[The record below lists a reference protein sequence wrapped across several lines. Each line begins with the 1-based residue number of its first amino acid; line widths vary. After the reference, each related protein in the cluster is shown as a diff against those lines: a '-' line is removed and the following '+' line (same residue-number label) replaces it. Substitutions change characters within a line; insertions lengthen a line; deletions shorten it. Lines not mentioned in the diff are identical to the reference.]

1 MPANVDTSAPSTQK
15 AKTWRD
21 QAKYW
26 WCDCAPCVSCT
37 SDFLGHD
44 QSDDKQE
51 LHNKDH
57 SESYLKIYGLSK

>member
-1 MPANVDTSAPSTQK
+1 MPANVDTLAPTQK
-15 AKTWRD
+15 SKTWRE

-26 WCDCAPCVSCT
+26 LCDCAPCVSCT

-57 SESYLKIYGLSK
+57 SESYMKIYGISK